1 MPPKTKKGS
10 GSGPQERG
18 SDPNPDLP
26 GLFPSHDGSY
36 GINTLVS
43 NNGNSKKGR
52 KTTAGVQNE
61 QLDDKKWARGMLN
74 KHGMNDNLKKAIAE
88 SHEEVEKEEGYQE
101 EHQGQNPPH
110 SSKPP
115 DDSGFIPQLTPH
127 IPNYTPSSLPFPE
140 DNDRP
145 PRPPYKPAEL
155 ASADPYAEFGINQPI
170 SPPSEYIPFYGM
182 PQGEGS
188 KEPISPTRP
197 NTSRS
202 FNYENRLFANA
213 TLQPPLGQT
222 TSLFGRSPTAAP
234 GPWSGQNQRPA
245 PFGTT
250 GITNAGVQPPTQPG
264 QRPPTPPSN
273 SSTSSPA
280 SSKHPSSQGLPF
292 PGQLLGGQLSPSGK
306 PTPSSQPTSGAHPKP
321 QEQPSPGQPS
331 MGQPPT
337 GQPSMG
343 QPSMGQPSMG
353 QPPTGQPPMGQP
365 SMGQPSMVQPSMVQP
380 LMGQP
385 SMGQPSIGQP
395 ISGGRP
401 SQPQQLPTPNTSN
414 ERNAAPIPAP
424 AKVPG
429 SATTPARKPTPARLS
444 KNNSSKNPR
453 VVRDQ
458 KQPSPSKP
466 RRRASPRDT
475 ATRSARKGIWLTS
488 SLLIPSSVL
497 LFSLVL
503 SLWLTLYSIGPEG
516 FNGGG
521 PGAPAASRTATN
533 LGSGGIWGAIMGLMP
548 PIPEIPRG
556 SSGIDD
562 IDTNELVEDLKEWMP
577 ESIWVQGDRT
587 KKIKI
592 SEDFWHAV
600 KERILQDDSILSLK
614 NSDIS
619 EDHWRAIKSRIQ
631 VDGFGAGASIS
642 NMQSWDAWLERN
654 DQALKKALTGV
665 ALTKDEFMR
674 LFQEEIASYQREI
687 RQEHAALQERI
698 KQITEQIAKLPDEA
712 GSTGSLTQDEI
723 TSILDP
729 LVSKAVRN
737 AKLDAVAQGLI
748 NSHVSDVLANQVN
761 FFGIGAGASIDP
773 ASSSP
778 PWKPPQNPLKSKKW
792 LDQDG
797 YKAQPPMAALSP
809 WTQEGECYC
818 AGPNRRGYGI
828 GTNNLT
834 VTTSR
839 NIIPQ
844 HLVVEHILSGAT
856 LDPDATPREI
866 EVWIYIEELS
876 LREEVQAFSD
886 AQFPNTPKELV
897 LNDGFVKIGHFTYE
911 RRNSGDGAQVFKIGD
926 EIATMKAFTNRIVV
940 RAINNYGADHTCFYR
955 LKLYGDIIERP
966 DDPAA
971 RSETSWFSF

>member
-61 QLDDKKWARGMLN
+61 QLDDKKWARAMLN
-74 KHGMNDNLKKAIAE
+74 RHGMNDNLKKAIAE

-101 EHQGQNPPH
+101 EHQGQNPPD

-250 GITNAGVQPPTQPG
+250 GITNAGVQPPAQPG

-280 SSKHPSSQGLPF
+280 SSKHPSSQGLPS
-292 PGQLLGGQLSPSGK
+292 PGQSMGGQLSPPGK
-306 PTPSSQPTSGAHPKP
+306 PTPSSQPTSGAQPKP
-321 QEQPSPGQPS
+321 QEPTPGQPS
-331 MGQPPT
+331 MGQPP
-337 GQPSMG
+337 MG
-343 QPSMGQPSMG
+343 QPPMVQPPMG
-353 QPPTGQPPMGQP
+353 QPPTGQPPM
-365 SMGQPSMVQPSMVQP
+365 VQPSMIQP
-380 LMGQP
+380 PMVQP

-401 SQPQQLPTPNTSN
+401 SQSRQLPTPNTSN

-424 AKVPG
+424 TKVSG
-429 SATTPARKPTPARLS
+429 SATTSTRKPTPARLS

-458 KQPSPSKP
+458 KQSSPSKP
-466 RRRASPRDT
+466 RRKASPRDT
-475 ATRSARKGIWLTS
+475 ATRSARKGICLTS
-488 SLLIPSSVL
+488 SLLIPPLVL
-497 LFSLVL
+497 LFSMVL
-503 SLWLTLYSIGPEG
+503 SLWLTLYSTGPEG

-533 LGSGGIWGAIMGLMP
+533 LGSGGIWGAITGLMP

-577 ESIWVQGDRT
+577 ESIWVQGDKT

-631 VDGFGAGASIS
+631 VNGFGAGASIS
-642 NMQSWDAWLERN
+642 NIEPLVEKKVSQSWDAWLERN

-665 ALTKDEFMR
+665 ALTKDEFMQ

-698 KQITEQIAKLPDEA
+698 RQITEQIAKLPDKA
-712 GSTGSLTQDEI
+712 DSTGSLTKDEI
-723 TSILDP
+723 TSILEP
-729 LVSKAVRN
+729 LVSKAVKN

-748 NSHVSDVLANQVN
+748 NSHISDVLANQVN

-773 ASSSP
+773 ESSSP
-778 PWKPPQNPLKSKKW
+778 AWKIPKNPLNSKKW
-792 LDQDG
+792 LDKDG

-818 AGPNRRGYGI
+818 AGPNRKGYGI

-844 HLVVEHILSGAT
+844 HLIVEHILSGAT

-876 LREEVQAFSD
+876 LRKEVQAFSD

-911 RRNSGDGAQVFKIGD
+911 RRNSGDGVQVFKIRD

-966 DDPAA
+966 DDPTA